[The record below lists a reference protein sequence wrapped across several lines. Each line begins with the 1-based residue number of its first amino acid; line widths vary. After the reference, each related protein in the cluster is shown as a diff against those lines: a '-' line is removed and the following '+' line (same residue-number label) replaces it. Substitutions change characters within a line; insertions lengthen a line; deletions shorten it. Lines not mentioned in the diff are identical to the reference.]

1 MAGDEDRRFS
11 VVEFTSEGCNVSI
24 VPSSWVLHSKKECL
38 WPPLM
43 RGSSV
48 MDLVRACSEP
58 GQGWKSYPANILAR
72 CKTYKKASK
81 KLVEAEENSC
91 VENTDAGEHGDTD
104 TPVFNRST
112 LKRTLPTLSPSR
124 IGARS
129 QSLPRRS
136 PPQQPVSKRRLFE
149 PLENSTPLV
158 PRSSPTQQPA
168 FLEIPEDSSS
178 PLLENG
184 SPKEPASKRRQL
196 ETTRSSMSTYEREH
210 MRVLLEVRF
219 ELRQLKD
226 QGASIVAMQQQ
237 LLARMADL
245 EQAQRHP
252 DLPAPP
258 AIFVLPLS
266 TMADFEMAET
276 RLANPADQA
285 VLKEQLSSLGGKTL
299 VEAARR
305 TMERLMRKKVQ
316 VNFSVCGR
324 RGQKR
329 AFRGTHM
336 CSVAVAIITSQVAA
350 KMVDVERAIGDYL
363 AGAPD
368 REGGRAERMAKKF
381 LDQAILSAQPND
393 PPGNQPSASGQGA
406 GQPIS
411 LPAA

>member
-1 MAGDEDRRFS
+1 MAGYEDRKFA

-24 VPSSWVLHSKKECL
+24 VPSSWILRSEKECF
-38 WPPLM
+38 WPPPM

-91 VENTDAGEHGDTD
+91 VENTDAGEPEDTD
-104 TPVFNRST
+104 TMEKTEAFNRCSV
-112 LKRTLPTLSPSR
+112 KRTLPTLS
-124 IGARS
+124 
-129 QSLPRRS
+129 LPRHS

-149 PLENSTPLV
+149 PLENSTPFV
-158 PRSSPTQQPA
+158 PRRSPARQPA

-184 SPKEPASKRRQL
+184 SPKEPASERRQPG
-196 ETTRSSMSTYEREH
+196 TTQRSMSTYEREH

-226 QGASIVAMQQQ
+226 QGASIMATQQQ

-258 AIFVLPLS
+258 AIFVLPLP

-285 VLKEQLSSLGGKTL
+285 VLKRAAPQVVGG
-299 VEAARR
+299 EDSWG
-305 TMERLMRKKVQ
+305 RL
-316 VNFSVCGR
+316 
-324 RGQKR
+324 
-329 AFRGTHM
+329 
-336 CSVAVAIITSQVAA
+336 
-350 KMVDVERAIGDYL
+350 
-363 AGAPD
+363 P
-368 REGGRAERMAKKF
+368 
-381 LDQAILSAQPND
+381 
-393 PPGNQPSASGQGA
+393 A
-406 GQPIS
+406 GQWKG
-411 LPAA
+411 